1 MLAFP
6 GSSSRFEGPLP
17 ARSRRGTPPQKL
29 EARPVMRIALG
40 PTSFLL
46 LGALVAACSDAPQPI
61 TGPTDAARAP
71 LLAASQGGGNNKSS
85 LDIIEED
92 YTLGAID
99 KENVN
104 RYRAYAIHAPEKL
117 PQKYRSS
124 ALGKDATES
133 MVRQA
138 LEWDGLSKSTQQE
151 ILQLRAN
158 GFANMKNT
166 IETEHFVLHYSTA
179 SVSDAVPAVDASGI
193 RGVPDYIEV
202 AAQSWEDT
210 WQREVVELGYPAPR
224 GVTPQNKFHVYYDKL
239 SYYGYCM
246 PTNVTLEGVSPVP
259 VGTASA
265 YIVVNSDFYGFP
277 PNDEDRTGTEV
288 IRSGALKATQAHEF
302 MHALQFAI
310 NVYGSGWLMESHATW
325 AEDAVYDGINDWHWY
340 INTFLATPDF
350 PIFNRYLYG
359 AAYFQNY
366 VSERYGVDVMRQ
378 IWLAH
383 RTRSAPDAIRD
394 VAFGGSWE
402 AMKEFAPAEYLH
414 DISDFTTDQPSIVE
428 SIRPLRSLTRATHS
442 SYPVSVDIPPSTNRV
457 ANRAPY
463 GLGANFIDFTKASG
477 SLTVS
482 FDGTD
487 DFAWRAYAIA
497 TPVGGGKTSV
507 LPIALNGGSA
517 GSITVDGMGAR
528 WSKVTLAVTIADRPG
543 VAVPYSY
550 GAAVSR

>member
-1 MLAFP
+1 MISVP
-6 GSSSRFEGPLP
+6 
-17 ARSRRGTPPQKL
+17 RS
-29 EARPVMRIALG
+29 
-40 PTSFLL
+40 TSLL
-46 LGALVAACSDAPQPI
+46 MLGAALAACGDVTQPA
-61 TGPTDAARAP
+61 GDLSRAP
-71 LLAASQGGGNNKSS
+71 SPSMFAAGGQGGGNSRS
-85 LDIIEED
+85 ALDLIEDD
-92 YTLGAID
+92 YAAGALD
-99 KENVN
+99 KDNAN
-104 RYRAYAIHAPEKL
+104 RYRAYAVHAQEKL
-117 PQKYRSS
+117 PPKYRS
-124 ALGKDATES
+124 AAIGKDATES

-151 ILQLRAN
+151 ILELRAN

-166 IETEHFVLHYSTA
+166 FETEHFVLHYSTV
-179 SVSDAVPAVDASGI
+179 STSDAVPAVDERGI

-202 AAQSWEDT
+202 AAQSWEDI
-210 WQREVVELGYPAPR
+210 WQRLVVQLGYPAPK
-224 GVTPQNKFHVYYDKL
+224 GVTAQNRFHVYYDKL

-246 PTNVTLEGVSPVP
+246 PTNVALEGVSPIP

-265 YIVVNSDFYGFP
+265 FIVINNDFNGFP
-277 PNDEDRTGTEV
+277 PNDEDRTGVEA

-340 INTFLATPDF
+340 VNTFLATPEL
-350 PIFNRYLYG
+350 PIFSRYLYG

-366 VSERYGVDVMRQ
+366 LSERYGVDVMRQ
-378 IWLAH
+378 VWLAH

-402 AMKEFAPAEYLH
+402 EMKAFAPAEYMH

-428 SIRPLRSLTRATHS
+428 SLRPLRNLTRATHS
-442 SYPVSVDIPPSTNRV
+442 SYPIDIVVPASTNREL
-457 ANRAPY
+457 NRAPY
-463 GLGANFIDFTKASG
+463 GLGANFVDFTNASG

-487 DFAWRAYAIA
+487 GFAWRAYVLASA
-497 TPVGGGKTSV
+497 AGGRTAVMPV
-507 LPIALNGGSA
+507 ALNGGAA
-517 GSITVDGMGAR
+517 GSITVDGMGTR
-528 WSKVTLAVTIADRPG
+528 WSKATLVVTIADRIG

-550 GAAVSR
+550 GAIVSRQTSAD